1 MKNNYDNPYSFENVY
16 GHSLAILQRHES
28 VRDGVRSVHLD
39 LGCGYGRIAEEIEDR
54 LGLHYIGLDF
64 DASSVESLLSRGKEA
79 HRVNFSTDLTALKE
93 VLASRLQGRRIASIT
108 ILDVLEHLPEPTATL
123 TAIRELLQEHGA
135 LLVTSVPNGV
145 HRDVGFK
152 MAFGRYDKTSAGI
165 LDHTHV
171 AVFTDSSFKDL
182 LASHGLHVI
191 DRNDVSR
198 EHSDQAFP
206 RLHPAL
212 ADGSLLSTFLRSI
225 RGQVDGFA
233 VVNQFVFGC
242 LPGPIQAPQFLAD
255 EKARAERAPFLSI
268 ITRTQGR
275 RPSALRDV
283 LLCLA
288 AQTCQD
294 FELLIVGHKL
304 DLQAQLSVE
313 KIIFD
318 MPADLH
324 GRIRFVRVDHGNRT
338 TPLNIGFSAAR
349 GSYVTI
355 LDDDDL
361 PFGHWVQSFR
371 DGAVASPG
379 KIVRTVAVRQ
389 ETDEVRTMF
398 SGNLGGPRATG
409 GFDAIYPKSFDFFE
423 HLRTNHT
430 PGLAMAFPRAVF
442 SEMNV
447 RFDESLTTAEDW
459 DFMMRAAFLCG
470 VHSVESVTC
479 AYRWW
484 QSHETSRVL
493 HGPQEWRENHN
504 NILGKMNRQVVLLPA
519 GSTRR
524 ICELMERVERLQS
537 EVDALR
543 GDTGFSGPINPHDP
557 LQVELADILNSNSWK
572 LGIPLRRVTHF
583 LARKPLPVFRPAL
596 MSDEQLQETILEI
609 KKSKS
614 WRIAASLRRML
625 GR

>member
-1 MKNNYDNPYSFENVY
+1 MKQNYDNAYSFDNVY
-16 GHSLAILQRHES
+16 GHAFSILERHAS
-28 VRDGVRSVHLD
+28 TDCGARSVHLD
-39 LGCGYGRIAEEIEDR
+39 LGCGFGRISEEIEGR
-54 LGLHYIGLDF
+54 LGLHYIGLDV
-64 DASSVESLLSRGKEA
+64 DAASIESLVSRGKEA
-79 HRVNFSTDLTALKE
+79 HQVNFSTDLNALKE
-93 VLASRLQGRRIASIT
+93 MLASHLKGRRIASVS
-108 ILDVLEHLPEPTATL
+108 ILDVLEHLPDPSPTL
-123 TAIRELLQEHGA
+123 TAIRDLLQENGA
-135 LLVTSVPNGV
+135 LLVASVPNGV

-152 MAFGRYDKTSAGI
+152 MAFGRYDKTTAGI

-171 AVFTDSSFKDL
+171 TVFTDSSFKDL
-182 LASHGLHVI
+182 LASHGLHVV

-206 RLHPAL
+206 LLHPAL
-212 ADGSLLSTFLRSI
+212 ADGALLSIFLRSI
-225 RGQVDGFA
+225 RAQADEFG

-242 LPGPIQAPQFLAD
+242 LPGPVQSPQFLKD
-255 EKARAERAPFLSI
+255 EVARDESKPFLSI
-268 ITRTQGR
+268 VTRTQGR
-275 RPSALRDV
+275 RPGALRDV

-288 AQTCQD
+288 AQSCQD

-304 DLQAQLSVE
+304 DLSAQLSVE

-324 GRIRFVRVDHGNRT
+324 GRIRFIRVDHGNRT
-338 TPLNIGFSAAR
+338 APLNVGFAEAR
-349 GSYVTI
+349 GNYVTI

-361 PFGHWVQSFR
+361 LFGHWVETFR
-371 DGAVASPG
+371 DGAMAGPG
-379 KIVRTVAVRQ
+379 KIVRTIAVRQ

-398 SGNLGGPRATG
+398 AGDLRGPRATS
-409 GFDAIYPKSFDFFE
+409 GFDAIYAKSFDLFE

-442 SEMNV
+442 SEMKIH
-447 RFDESLTTAEDW
+447 FDESLTTAEDW

-484 QSHETSRVL
+484 HAQESSRVL
-493 HGPQEWRENHN
+493 HSPQEWRENHQK
-504 NILGKMNRQVVLLPA
+504 ILSKMDSQVFLLPA

-524 ICELMERVERLQS
+524 ICDLMERVERLQS
-537 EVDALR
+537 EVDALN
-543 GDTGFSGPINPHDP
+543 GSSGLSGPINPHDP

-572 LGIPLRRVTHF
+572 FGAPLRRVSHL
-583 LARKPLPVFRPAL
+583 LAGKPLPVFRPAL
-596 MSDEQLQETILEI
+596 MSHQQLKESILEI
-609 KKSKS
+609 RKSKS
-614 WRIAASLRRML
+614 WRVAVSLRKML

>member
-1 MKNNYDNPYSFENVY
+1 MKNNYDNAYSFDNVY
-16 GHSLAILQRHES
+16 GHALAILQRHEP
-28 VRDGVRSVHLD
+28 VRDGVQSVHLD
-39 LGCGYGRIAEEIEDR
+39 LGCGYGRIAEEIEGR
-54 LGLHYIGLDF
+54 LGLHYIGLDV
-64 DASSVESLLSRGKEA
+64 DASSVESLVSRGKEA
-79 HRVNFSTDLTALKE
+79 YVVNFSADLMPLKAM
-93 VLASRLQGRRIASIT
+93 LASHLQGRRIASIT

-123 TAIRELLQEHGA
+123 TAIRDLLQEHGA

-198 EHSDQAFP
+198 EHSDQSFP
-206 RLHPAL
+206 SLHPAL
-212 ADGSLLSTFLRSI
+212 ADGSLLSTFLRNA
-225 RGQVDGFA
+225 RGQVDEFG

-242 LPGPIQAPQFLAD
+242 LPGPVQAPQFLVD
-255 EKARAERAPFLSI
+255 EKARAESRPFLSI

-275 RPSALRDV
+275 RPGALRDV

-304 DLQAQLSVE
+304 DLPAQLSVE

-338 TPLNIGFSAAR
+338 VPLNVGFSEAR

-361 PFGHWVQSFR
+361 PFGHWVESFR
-371 DGAVASPG
+371 DGAAASPG

-389 ETDEVRTMF
+389 ETDEVHTMF
-398 SGNLGGPRATG
+398 SGDLKGPRATS
-409 GFDAIYPKSFDFFE
+409 GFDAIYSKSFDFLE

-430 PGLAMAFPRAVF
+430 PGLAMAFPRVVF

-484 QSHETSRVL
+484 QTQESSRVL
-493 HGPQEWRENHN
+493 HGPEEWRENHN
-504 NILGKMNRQVVLLPA
+504 KILGKMDQQVVLLPA

-524 ICELMERVERLQS
+524 IRELMERVERLQS

-543 GDTGFSGPINPHDP
+543 GNSGLSGPINPHDP
-557 LQVELADILNSNSWK
+557 LQVELADILNSNSWR
-572 LGIPLRRVTHF
+572 LGVPLRRITHF
-583 LARKPLPVFRPAL
+583 LAGKPLPVFRPAL
-596 MSDEQLQETILEI
+596 MSHEQLKKTISEI
-609 KKSKS
+609 RKSKS
-614 WRIAASLRRML
+614 WRIAASLRKIL